1 MATPPTT
8 CDAPPGSWCNST
20 QHIVAA
26 AAHSSAQPPVFAH
39 SLFNDAPSRP
49 HERRALSAP
58 AHGGCCCDV
67 CTSHCASSAA
77 YKCDT
82 CVGAADAQCALCY
95 FRALNHSYHHGT
107 CYDPPH
113 SPPHS
118 PPTPPA
124 PPRPLCPPPRPPPSP
139 LAPPLPPP
147 SSPSPPSSPPSLP
160 PPLPPPSSP
169 SPPPLLPPFLPP
181 ALPLPPCDP
190 SSDGAESAAR
200 RRGVQP

>member
-124 PPRPLCPPPRPPPSP
+124 PPRPLCPPRPPPSP